1 MQTIRMIIIFIRAII
16 LFAVLLFAI
25 RLMGK
30 RQIGEMEPFELV
42 ITLVISELACIPMS
56 DRSIPITFGIVAILT
71 MFVIHQFILLLSKNQ
86 KMQGVINGKPVMV
99 INPNGIDVRAI
110 KGLNMH
116 VGDILQAM
124 RTAEYFSLEEVSY
137 GIMETNGQLTVVA
150 NKQMENKQQT
160 LPVPIILEGKWNTE
174 EIKQHG
180 FVQSS
185 LEDILRKER
194 QKLKNVVLMT
204 LDENNR
210 MVLQP
215 RNGAVYYKNVDVQK
229 EEAKQND

>member
-1 MQTIRMIIIFIRAII
+1 MIIIFLRAII

-71 MFVIHQFILLLSKNQ
+71 MFVIHQFILLLSKSVRL
-86 KMQGVINGKPVMV
+86 QGVINGKPVMV
-99 INPNGIDVRAI
+99 INPDGIDEQAL
-110 KGLNMH
+110 KSLNMH
-116 VGDILQAM
+116 VSDLLQAM
-124 RTAEYFSLEEVSY
+124 RTAQYFSLEEISY

-150 NKQMENKQQT
+150 NKKMQDKQQT
-160 LPVPIILEGKWNTE
+160 LPVPLILEGKWNE
-174 EIKQHG
+174 QEMQSQG
-180 FVQSS
+180 FDKAQ
-185 LEDILRKER
+185 I
-194 QKLKNVVLMT
+194 QKLLAGERTKLKSVILLA

-210 MVLQP
+210 MTLQ
-215 RNGAVYYKNVDVQK
+215 RRKSSIVFKNVEVNRK
-229 EEAKQND
+229 